1 TEQPTAAAVENS
13 LDQSSST
20 GKRRLRDKTAM
31 VQCMSSRTRSRDTV
45 EPVPNTTTPTRQV
58 APQVETE
65 VPATDSVLAETK
77 EEPVAMNPLLATLI
91 KGERKVPA
99 STFRLPFSE
108 DEIKAIDAREL
119 VRVPPPYGKI
129 SKCVYKS
136 KRLPVTD
143 MPVHKCNCFD
153 DYRAQEQEDKAKN
166 VDDANGSRR
175 RRPKEHVEP
184 SPERSPLDSRMF
196 CGENCHNRMLFISC
210 TEDSCSAPDP
220 NLCSNRSIQRRE
232 NKAVRVEYI
241 PGPGFGLI
249 ADQHIAAGDFVI
261 EYIGEV
267 IDDKECERRL
277 IHCRDLGETHF
288 YMLELEKDIVID
300 ARHRSN
306 EARFIN
312 HSCDPNCMTQKW
324 NVDGLIRIG
333 IFARRNVL
341 PNEEITIDYNF
352 SHFGEAVVCKCGSS
366 SCVGRIGLKRSE
378 VPIVIGPQ
386 KATKV
391 QEAEDA
397 PPLEITRPVALSSLA
412 LLKTA
417 QLDTEWLHLYGFK
430 TRRLFFS
437 HKKRG
442 PEATNLALPRPES
455 AESSSSTSLLSS
467 EWSSSTE
474 EDTATPRSNSFVPR
488 DENGELNWYQM
499 VLAGKHLSKM
509 KTLHSYMCG
518 GTSDWTKTLKECRR
532 SDELQKKIFEMKG
545 RATKKVKARRMNLL
559 DARAAFYADIIAF
572 TNGNSKW
579 NKRIPSSRNVDPDR
593 IYRFIENA
601 KNGQQYL
608 SRDLNDLNEDCCH
621 RCGQAGQL
629 VCCDGCPAA
638 FHLSCTNL
646 VSVPPENVPWFCTD
660 CKKPRQTNIN
670 KDVAAE
676 SEQRSRR
683 QLRTHAAPVMP
694 SLKRIFHRTTKPET
708 KRRPRKRTKQSDKSY
723 RMLEHMP
730 LPSWDEDDFA
740 DE

>member
-1 TEQPTAAAVENS
+1 
-13 LDQSSST
+13 
-20 GKRRLRDKTAM
+20 
-31 VQCMSSRTRSRDTV
+31 
-45 EPVPNTTTPTRQV
+45 
-58 APQVETE
+58 
-65 VPATDSVLAETK
+65 
-77 EEPVAMNPLLATLI
+77 
-91 KGERKVPA
+91 
-99 STFRLPFSE
+99 
-108 DEIKAIDAREL
+108 
-119 VRVPPPYGKI
+119 
-129 SKCVYKS
+129 
-136 KRLPVTD
+136 
-143 MPVHKCNCFD
+143 
-153 DYRAQEQEDKAKN
+153 
-166 VDDANGSRR
+166 
-175 RRPKEHVEP
+175 
-184 SPERSPLDSRMF
+184 MF

-417 QLDTEWLHLYGFK
+417 Q
-430 TRRLFFS
+430 
-437 HKKRG
+437 
-442 PEATNLALPRPES
+442 
-455 AESSSSTSLLSS
+455 
-467 EWSSSTE
+467 
-474 EDTATPRSNSFVPR
+474 
-488 DENGELNWYQM
+488 
-499 VLAGKHLSKM
+499 VL
-509 KTLHSYMCG
+509 
-518 GTSDWTKTLKECRR
+518 
-532 SDELQKKIFEMKG
+532 I
-545 RATKKVKARRMNLL
+545 
-559 DARAAFYADIIAF
+559 ADIIAF

-638 FHLSCTNL
+638 FHLS
-646 VSVPPENVPWFCTD
+646 
-660 CKKPRQTNIN
+660 
-670 KDVAAE
+670 
-676 SEQRSRR
+676 
-683 QLRTHAAPVMP
+683 
-694 SLKRIFHRTTKPET
+694 
-708 KRRPRKRTKQSDKSY
+708 
-723 RMLEHMP
+723 
-730 LPSWDEDDFA
+730 
-740 DE
+740 